1 MLKKNKYQRMVKM
14 NTLNQITSSI
24 VSKINE
30 QTINDLVA
38 TGFDHDTA
46 VKVVTEFEDFDL
58 VQDPIENE
66 VTDF

>member
-1 MLKKNKYQRMVKM
+1 M
-14 NTLNQITSSI
+14 NTLNQLTSSI

-30 QTINDLVA
+30 QTINDLVS
-38 TGFDHDTA
+38 TGFDRERA

-58 VQDPIENE
+58 IQDSIDNE